1 MTELRTPVGVEHIE
15 YLTAALA
22 GIGPAVATAT
32 RWGRE
37 LADLLPRGGRLFAA
51 GNGGSAA
58 QAAHLTAELVGRY
71 RSDRRPFS
79 AVALH
84 AEVSALTA
92 ITNDY
97 GHEEGFARQLE
108 AHARPGDGA
117 VPVVQT
123 TGGQVRAGGAGLTA
137 ALAARDGGRVVL
149 VAPLAEDDDGA
160 RLRAALPDEVE
171 VLAVP
176 WSGSTPVKH
185 RIRASG
191 QTVARVDRGGAPGA
205 IGPLPDDVAA
215 VLHQADAVVV
225 ADYGYGTTAD
235 PALRT

>member
-1 MTELRTPVGVEHIE
+1 VTELRTPVGVEHVQ

-22 GIGPAVATAT
+22 SSGPAVTTAT

-37 LADLLPRGGRLFAA
+37 LARLLPGGARLFAA

-71 RSDRRPFS
+71 RDDRRPFS

-108 AHARPGDGA
+108 AHARPGDVA
-117 VPVVQT
+117 VLMST
-123 TGGQVRAGGAGLTA
+123 SGGSPNVVRAAERARDCGVLCWAMTGRGPNPLTEAADDFLTVDSPFTATVQEIHLVLLHVLCAGLDA
-137 ALAARDGGRVVL
+137 ELDARL
-149 VAPLAEDDDGA
+149 EPLA
-160 RLRAALPDEVE
+160 
-171 VLAVP
+171 
-176 WSGSTPVKH
+176 
-185 RIRASG
+185 
-191 QTVARVDRGGAPGA
+191 
-205 IGPLPDDVAA
+205 
-215 VLHQADAVVV
+215 
-225 ADYGYGTTAD
+225 
-235 PALRT
+235 

>member
-108 AHARPGDGA
+108 AHARPGDVA
-117 VPVVQT
+117 VLMST
-123 TGGQVRAGGAGLTA
+123 SGGSANVVRAAERARDCGVLCWAMTGRGPNALTEIADDHLTVDSPFTATVQELHLVLLHVLCAGL
-137 ALAARDGGRVVL
+137 D
-149 VAPLAEDDDGA
+149 AELDA
-160 RLRAALPDEVE
+160 RLE
-171 VLAVP
+171 
-176 WSGSTPVKH
+176 
-185 RIRASG
+185 
-191 QTVARVDRGGAPGA
+191 
-205 IGPLPDDVAA
+205 PL
-215 VLHQADAVVV
+215 
-225 ADYGYGTTAD
+225 T
-235 PALRT
+235 

>member
-1 MTELRTPVGVEHIE
+1 MTELGTPVGVEHIQ
-15 YLTAALA
+15 YLTAALT
-22 GIGPAVATAT
+22 GIGPAVETAT

-37 LADLLPRGGRLFAA
+37 LAGLLPRGARLFAA

-108 AHARPGDGA
+108 AHARPGDVA
-117 VPVVQT
+117 VLMST
-123 TGGQVRAGGAGLTA
+123 SGGSANVVRAAERARDCGVRCWAMTGRGPNALTEIADQHLTVDSPFTATVQELHLVLLHVLCAGL
-137 ALAARDGGRVVL
+137 D
-149 VAPLAEDDDGA
+149 AELDT
-160 RLRAALPDEVE
+160 RLE
-171 VLAVP
+171 
-176 WSGSTPVKH
+176 
-185 RIRASG
+185 
-191 QTVARVDRGGAPGA
+191 
-205 IGPLPDDVAA
+205 PLP
-215 VLHQADAVVV
+215 
-225 ADYGYGTTAD
+225 
-235 PALRT
+235 

>member
-1 MTELRTPVGVEHIE
+1 VTELGTPVGVEHIR
-15 YLTAALA
+15 YLTAALT
-22 GIGPAVATAT
+22 GIGPAVETAG

-37 LADLLPRGGRLFAA
+37 LAELLPRGARLFAA

-108 AHARPGDGA
+108 AHARPGDVA
-117 VPVVQT
+117 VLMST
-123 TGGQVRAGGAGLTA
+123 SGGSANVVRAAERARDCGVRCWAMTGRGPNALTEIADEHLTVDSPFTATVQELHLVLLHVLCAGL
-137 ALAARDGGRVVL
+137 D
-149 VAPLAEDDDGA
+149 AELDT
-160 RLRAALPDEVE
+160 RLE
-171 VLAVP
+171 
-176 WSGSTPVKH
+176 
-185 RIRASG
+185 
-191 QTVARVDRGGAPGA
+191 
-205 IGPLPDDVAA
+205 PLP
-215 VLHQADAVVV
+215 
-225 ADYGYGTTAD
+225 
-235 PALRT
+235 

>member
-1 MTELRTPVGVEHIE
+1 MTELRTPVGVEHVR

-22 GIGPAVATAT
+22 GIGPAVETAT

-37 LADLLPRGGRLFAA
+37 LADLLPGGARLFAA

-108 AHARPGDGA
+108 AHARPGDVA
-117 VPVVQT
+117 VLLSTSGGSPNVVRVAERARDCGVRCWAM
-123 TGGQVRAGGAGLTA
+123 TGRGPNPLAGTADEHLTVDSPFTATVQELHLVLLHVLCAGLDA
-137 ALAARDGGRVVL
+137 ELDG
-149 VAPLAEDDDGA
+149 
-160 RLRAALPDEVE
+160 RL
-171 VLAVP
+171 
-176 WSGSTPVKH
+176 
-185 RIRASG
+185 
-191 QTVARVDRGGAPGA
+191 
-205 IGPLPDDVAA
+205 GPL
-215 VLHQADAVVV
+215 
-225 ADYGYGTTAD
+225 T
-235 PALRT
+235 

>member
-1 MTELRTPVGVEHIE
+1 MTEFRTPVGVEHIR

-22 GIGPAVATAT
+22 RSDDAVATAT

-37 LADLLPRGGRLFAA
+37 LARLLPGGARLFAA

-71 RSDRRPFS
+71 RDDRRPFS

-108 AHARPGDGA
+108 AHARPGDVA
-117 VPVVQT
+117 VLLST
-123 TGGQVRAGGAGLTA
+123 SGGSANVVRAAMRARDCGVHCWAMTGRGPNPLTEAADDFLTVDSPFTATVQELHLVLLHVLCAGL
-137 ALAARDGGRVVL
+137 D
-149 VAPLAEDDDGA
+149 AELDD
-160 RLRAALPDEVE
+160 RLE
-171 VLAVP
+171 
-176 WSGSTPVKH
+176 
-185 RIRASG
+185 
-191 QTVARVDRGGAPGA
+191 
-205 IGPLPDDVAA
+205 PLP
-215 VLHQADAVVV
+215 
-225 ADYGYGTTAD
+225 
-235 PALRT
+235 